1 MPAIP
6 FVSLYFRKRGLRKTA
21 RAEKTS
27 GRAGIRTISRQA
39 QQERR
44 KTNMTENAREDGEED
59 DFLIFGGLEN
69 IVTGDEN
76 RNGDDDSDG
85 FRSGNANFETDIFET
100 AGEAGEQ
107 EAAES
112 EQQEP
117 EEPESEQPGPLVS
130 SIPGRPISR
139 EDVIEHLKKRVRCR
153 LSKENM
159 QAFES

>member
-1 MPAIP
+1 MTENT
-6 FVSLYFRKRGLRKTA
+6 R
-21 RAEKTS
+21 E
-27 GRAGIRTISRQA
+27 
-39 QQERR
+39 
-44 KTNMTENAREDGEED
+44 NMTENAREDEEED

-69 IVTGDEN
+69 IVSGDEN

-85 FRSGNANFETDIFET
+85 FRSGNANFETAVFET
-100 AGEAGEQ
+100 AVFEDTV
-107 EAAES
+107 EAAEP

-117 EEPESEQPGPLVS
+117 EQPGPLVS